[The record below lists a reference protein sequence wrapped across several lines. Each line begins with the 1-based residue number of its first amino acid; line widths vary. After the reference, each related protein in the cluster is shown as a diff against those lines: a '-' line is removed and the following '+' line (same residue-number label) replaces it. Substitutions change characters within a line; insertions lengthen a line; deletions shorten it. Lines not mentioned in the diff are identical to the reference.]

1 MYENEVWKEIKNYPQ
16 YEVSNCGRV
25 RSLKRKAPHILKAC
39 MSSCGYLCVTLSK
52 EGKVKTFPIAKLVAE
67 AFIPNPD
74 NLPEIDHINRN
85 KTDNCIE
92 NLRWVSRA
100 EQVANKT
107 KSWEHSIE
115 TKFQVLCIETEE
127 KFSNSAAAARWIS
140 EQNLSDSA
148 INNIA
153 KQIRKVCNKDYGCK
167 TAYGYHWEFVQE
179 GNNK

>member
-25 RSLKRKAPHILKAC
+25 RSLKRKAPHILKAS
-39 MSSCGYLCVTLSK
+39 MNSYGYLRVILSK
-52 EGKVKTFPIAKLVAE
+52 EGKVKTFSIARLVAE
-67 AFIPNPD
+67 TFIPNPD
-74 NLPEIDHINRN
+74 NLPEVDHINRN

-92 NLRWVSRA
+92 NLRWVSRI

-153 KQIRKVCNKDYGCK
+153 KLIRKVCNKDYGCK